1 MPDQFHDITIL
12 HPEEDFLDDWLVR
25 TCELIDKYQPKIL
38 YFDWWIQNLAFKPY
52 LRKLSAYYYNRA
64 VECGIEVAI
73 DYKYDAFPMG
83 TAVLDIERGQTDQIR
98 PDSWRRPP
106 HSGRDWKMNSLQ
118 AQL

>member
-52 LRKLSAYYYNRA
+52 LRKLAAYYYNRA
-64 VECGIEVAI
+64 VEWGIEVAI
-73 DYKYDAFPMG
+73 DYRYDAFLW
-83 TAVLDIERGQTDQIR
+83 VLLFWILSVVRQTRFARIPGEDRHILEEI
-98 PDSWRRPP
+98 
-106 HSGRDWKMNSLQ
+106 GK
-118 AQL
+118 